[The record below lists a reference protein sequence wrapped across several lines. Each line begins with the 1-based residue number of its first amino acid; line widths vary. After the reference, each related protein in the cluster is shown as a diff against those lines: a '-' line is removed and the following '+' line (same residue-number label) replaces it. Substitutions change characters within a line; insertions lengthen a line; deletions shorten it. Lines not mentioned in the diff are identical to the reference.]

1 MSVDANARITAFT
14 EKPDNPTPMPGNPG
28 CALAS
33 MGIYVFNTNFL
44 YEQLIRDA
52 DEPRSSHDFGK
63 DLIPHLVPRY
73 RVYAHRFG
81 DSCVT
86 SANGEPY
93 WRDVGTL
100 DAYWQANMELT
111 RVTPALDLYDQ
122 YWPIWTHQEQLPP
135 AKFVFD
141 DDGRRG
147 MAIDSMVSGGDIVS
161 GALVRRS
168 LLFSNVRV
176 EDGSDIEDSVILP
189 DVTIGRN
196 VVLRKVIVD
205 KRCEIKDGTRIG
217 DDHERDRQR
226 FHVTEQG
233 VTLVTPDRLGQ
244 AVHVTR

>member
-1 MSVDANARITAFT
+1 
-14 EKPDNPTPMPGNPG
+14 
-28 CALAS
+28 
-33 MGIYVFNTNFL
+33 
-44 YEQLIRDA
+44 
-52 DEPRSSHDFGK
+52 
-63 DLIPHLVPRY
+63 
-73 RVYAHRFG
+73 
-81 DSCVT
+81 
-86 SANGEPY
+86 
-93 WRDVGTL
+93 
-100 DAYWQANMELT
+100 
-111 RVTPALDLYDQ
+111 
-122 YWPIWTHQEQLPP
+122 LPP

-196 VVLRKVIVD
+196 VVLRKVIED
-205 KRCEIKDGTRIG
+205 NRCEIKDGTRIG